1 MSIWSTLFNSSD
13 TISKAT
19 DAVINAGDKLFYTE
33 EEKAETKLKL
43 VEHFPTLLK
52 SYEPFKIAQRILAI
66 WFSGIFGISFLICL
80 TFTIYNIAFGTN
92 YDMKPIFDLINNFGI
107 DMIVLAIVSFY
118 FLGGSIESFKKA
130 KEK

>member
-19 DAVINAGDKLFYTE
+19 DAVMNAGDKLFFTE
-33 EEKAETKLKL
+33 EEKMDTKLKL

-52 SYEPFKIAQRILAI
+52 SYEPFKISQRILAI
-66 WFSGIFGISFLICL
+66 WFSAIFGIAFLVCL
-80 TFTIYNIAFGTN
+80 IFTILNITGSSN
-92 YDMKPIFDLINNFGI
+92 YDLKPIFELINSFGI